1 MKKATTIISLGLL
14 FLMTG
19 CVPSLHPLYTESDL
33 IYDPALVGE
42 WVGNDGKVTWTFA
55 KSGEKAYTLLYVDE
69 KGKKGEFAVH
79 LLKIGDRQFLDLYPA
94 DPDLQQ
100 NDFYKAYLL
109 RVHTFLIIQQQAD
122 TLQMSFMNFD
132 WIKKYLQEHP
142 DAIKHEKVD
151 EGVLLTAQPKELQA
165 FLAKHDKAPEMWA
178 ESSPL
183 IRRLES
189 PKK

>member
-1 MKKATTIISLGLL
+1 MKKTTTLIFLGLL
-14 FLMTG
+14 FVLTG
-19 CVPSLHPLYTESDL
+19 CNPSLHPLYTEPDL

-55 KSGEKAYTLLYVDE
+55 KNGEKAYTLLYVDE

-79 LLKIGDRQFLDLYPA
+79 LLKVGDRRFLDLYPA

-109 RVHTFLIIQQQAD
+109 RVHTFMSVQQQAD

-132 WIKKYLQEHP
+132 WLKKHLQEHP
-142 DAIKHEKVD
+142 DAVKHEKVD
-151 EGVLLTAQPKELQA
+151 DGVLLTAQPKELQA
-165 FLAKHDKAPEMWA
+165 FLVQHDKTPDAWSEG
-178 ESSPL
+178 SPL

-189 PKK
+189 LKK

>member
-19 CVPSLHPLYTESDL
+19 CVPSLHPLYTEQDL

-55 KSGEKAYTLLYVDE
+55 KSGEKAYTLVYVDE

-79 LLKIGDRQFLDLYPA
+79 LLKIGDRRFLDLYPT

-100 NDFYKAYLL
+100 SDFYKAYLL
-109 RVHTFLIIQQQAD
+109 RVHTFMIVQQEAD
-122 TLQMSFMNFD
+122 TLRMSFMKPD
-132 WIKKYLQEHP
+132 WLKKYLQEHP
-142 DAIKHEKVD
+142 DAVKHEKVD
-151 EGVLLTAQPKELQA
+151 EGVLLTAQPKELQT
-165 FLAKHDKAPEMWA
+165 FLVQHDKSPEVWA
-178 ESSPL
+178 EGSPL
-183 IRRLES
+183 IRRVES
-189 PKK
+189 HKK

>member
-14 FLMTG
+14 FLMMG
-19 CVPSLHPLYTESDL
+19 CIPSLHPLYTEQDL

-79 LLKIGDRQFLDLYPA
+79 LLKIGDRRFLDLYPT

-109 RVHTFLIIQQQAD
+109 RVHTFISVQQQAD
-122 TLQMSFMNFD
+122 TLRMSFMNFD

-151 EGVLLTAQPKELQA
+151 EGVLLTAQPRELQA
-165 FLAKHDKAPEMWA
+165 FLAKHDKAPDVWSEG
-178 ESSPL
+178 SPL
-183 IRRLES
+183 IRRVES